1 MIVDCYLVNQT
12 PTQSH
17 NSPNNPSKTAVNFEL
32 EKLQPSEVTSST
44 DPVLDNTKDGLTIK
58 VPLCETHV
66 ELAAKPAVTSENP
79 LVLDDAFE
87 TLDPLSVPLERVSW
101 WVSAGIVGGILL
113 TGWLLTCLFFLGFFG
128 WLQWIALAS
137 VLVLI
142 TAMISGARY
151 FPQRNYETTSWQSKQ
166 HGLEIRRGIWWR
178 HRIFI
183 PGNRVQHTDVRQGPL
198 ERRFGLATLV
208 VNTGGT
214 HEPSISL
221 SGLNLARA
229 EELRDQLACKKIKL
243 VSNDS
248 ILVESHP

>member
-44 DPVLDNTKDGLTIK
+44 DPVLD
-58 VPLCETHV
+58 
-66 ELAAKPAVTSENP
+66 
-79 LVLDDAFE
+79 DAFE

-113 TGWLLTCLFFLGFFG
+113 TGWLLTCLFFMGFFG

-142 TAMISGARY
+142 TAMISGAR
-151 FPQRNYETTSWQSKQ
+151 
-166 HGLEIRRGIWWR
+166 
-178 HRIFI
+178 
-183 PGNRVQHTDVRQGPL
+183 
-198 ERRFGLATLV
+198 
-208 VNTGGT
+208 
-214 HEPSISL
+214 
-221 SGLNLARA
+221 
-229 EELRDQLACKKIKL
+229 
-243 VSNDS
+243 
-248 ILVESHP
+248 